1 MNTVE
6 MEQQQPVYVEQ
17 PQTVHETA
25 AMADPSETSALLL
38 LIFGTII
45 CPILCCVNACVYSKY
60 LAVDP
65 HNKTSSRVC
74 PVENHANP
82 ITRKYA
88 KVSLILAI
96 LFTIALTA
104 FLLVMVILT
113 SKAIRDGA
121 WET

>member
-45 CPILCCVNACVYSKY
+45 CPICAASM
-60 LAVDP
+60 
-65 HNKTSSRVC
+65 RVC
-74 PVENHANP
+74 TVSISPLTP
-82 ITRKYA
+82 ITKPHL
-88 KVSLILAI
+88 VSVL
-96 LFTIALTA
+96 
-104 FLLVMVILT
+104 
-113 SKAIRDGA
+113 
-121 WET
+121 